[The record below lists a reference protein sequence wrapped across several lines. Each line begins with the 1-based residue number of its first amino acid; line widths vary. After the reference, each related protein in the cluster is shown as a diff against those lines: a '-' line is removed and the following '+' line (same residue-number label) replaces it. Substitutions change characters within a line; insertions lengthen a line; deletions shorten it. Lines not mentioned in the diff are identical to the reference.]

1 MQSPLRS
8 QFSGWAAFAGAAGAL
23 VAVLM
28 VSGCPGTL
36 DPSMFKNDNGT
47 GGANATGGSGTGGGT
62 GGSSAT
68 GGTTGTGGTAA
79 SNCTGGNDGVSLLN
93 VNCATSS
100 CHIPG
105 ATNDGTAGG
114 LDLTPD
120 SNIGSRLVGV
130 TSVGTANNGSMCM
143 GNSTPYLNANSN
155 PATGL
160 FIDKFTMSHPPC
172 GSQMPF
178 DSPFPLTATQQTC
191 LTQWATTLTSP

>member
-1 MQSPLRS
+1 MQSFLRN
-8 QFSGWAAFAGAAGAL
+8 QVSGWVGFAGAL

-36 DPSMFKNDNGT
+36 DPSLFNNT
-47 GGANATGGSGTGGGT
+47 GGSTGTGGSGTGGGN
-62 GGSSAT
+62 AT
-68 GGTTGTGGTAA
+68 TV
-79 SNCTGGNDGVSLLN
+79 SCTGGNDGVSILN

-105 ATNDGTAGG
+105 SANDGTAGG

-120 SNIGSRLVGV
+120 ANIGSRLVGV
-130 TSVGTANNGSMCM
+130 MSVGTADNGSMCV

-160 FIDKFTMSHPPC
+160 FIDKFTMTHPPC
-172 GSQMPF
+172 GAQMPF
-178 DSPFPLTATQQTC
+178 DSPFPLPAIQQTC

>member
-8 QFSGWAAFAGAAGAL
+8 QVSGWVGFAGAVGAL

-36 DPSMFKNDNGT
+36 DPNQFKTGGT
-47 GGANATGGSGTGGGT
+47 GGNTGTGGSGQ
-62 GGSSAT
+62 T
-68 GGTTGTGGTAA
+68 GGTPGTGGTAT
-79 SNCTGGNDGVSLLN
+79 SCTGGNDGVSLLN

-120 SNIGSRLVGV
+120 ANIGSRLVGV
-130 TSVGTANNGSMCM
+130 MSVGTADNGSMCV
-143 GNSTPYLNANSN
+143 GNSTPYLNAGST

-160 FIDKFTMSHPPC
+160 FIDKFTMAHPPC
-172 GSQMPF
+172 GAQMPF
-178 DSPFPLTATQQTC
+178 DSPFPLTAMQQTC
-191 LTQWATTLTSP
+191 LIQWATTLTSP